1 MPWSCCVAQF
11 LAAEE
16 EKERKLNEPEALANT
31 IRARLLEKSQVRTFT
46 YLIKSLY
53 IHKSYIMSARYFAT
67 MQYFLMELF
76 FVSFYCIGAKR

>member
-1 MPWSCCVAQF
+1 MGIIMLLSLKVDHDEELNSQDLLLPWSCCVAQF

-46 YLIKSLY
+46 YLIKITLY
-53 IHKSYIMSARYFAT
+53 S
-67 MQYFLMELF
+67 
-76 FVSFYCIGAKR
+76 